1 MIKENFNAVIRHWL
15 DSAEEDRD
23 YAEGAMLLLRI
34 DRNRIRYNMVIRNP
48 AKYAG
53 QIESELRKHYEDRIN
68 RPSEAEKLKIREDA
82 KRLLA
87 DHDKLRKNNPA
98 NGFKSGKRGDHDS
111 LPAEIQQLYV
121 DNLDLRRALQQY
133 HLQMR
138 TLIKSKRECAPEDLK
153 DICALIKKTDVK
165 YHENWKAYDNYGKE

>member
-15 DSAEEDRD
+15 DSAEEDRN

-48 AKYAG
+48 AKYAK
-53 QIESELRKHYEDRIN
+53 QIEAELRKHYEDRLN
-68 RPSEAEKLKIREDA
+68 RPSEEEKQKIREDA
-82 KRLLA
+82 KQLLTE
-87 DHDKLRKNNPA
+87 HDKLTKTNPA
-98 NGFKSGKRGDHDS
+98 SEFKGGKRADHDS

-133 HLQMR
+133 HLQLRVLM
-138 TLIKSKRECAPEDLK
+138 KSKRECAPEDLR

-165 YHENWKAYDNYGKE
+165 YHDNWKAYDNYGKD